1 MDYREVIRSKNKIL
15 SITLLLSIVL
25 RGIVN
30 AVFTGVQAVAGL
42 VGAGLLLTV
51 ILLLLARK
59 ISPMIMMYLMVALL
73 SGVSIACMVM
83 FPCTTNYLMFF
94 LAIFMVV
101 LYEDIRP
108 IGIQCVISAVCM
120 VVFYFKDAALLAET
134 WSPDAMAM
142 CIVYIV
148 SAMFVFWSL
157 CRLTQ
162 KQFRTLQKMNSES
175 EAACQRAEQLLAEI
189 GKSVNVLDTTSGKI
203 NDSITMTEEISRQI
217 AVATENVARRT
228 IDEVNATETIK
239 SLVSD
244 GVSQIQGVSEA
255 SVVMTKASNATN
267 DRVADG
273 GNMVHALNRQMSEVN
288 HKMDAIAQAIMELG
302 EENEKIVEIL
312 ATLDE
317 ITTQTTLLSLNASIE
332 AARAGEHGKGFAVV
346 ATEIRNLSDTSSQ
359 FTEQIHNILN
369 GIQSKTDMVTSEIHL
384 GQEYVTECAAHVS
397 RVDTSFRNISDNTH
411 QVLMQA
417 REIEQKSKTLEGLL
431 GHTLDD
437 VNHISDN
444 IESTSA
450 AMEEIKS
457 GITDLNGNIGMVVS
471 GYNDINEITNSLVS
485 ASDQ

>member
-1 MDYREVIRSKNKIL
+1 
-15 SITLLLSIVL
+15 
-25 RGIVN
+25 
-30 AVFTGVQAVAGL
+30 
-42 VGAGLLLTV
+42 
-51 ILLLLARK
+51 
-59 ISPMIMMYLMVALL
+59 MMYLMVALL

-120 VVFYFKDAALLAET
+120 VLFYLRYTKQLAET
-134 WSPDAMAM
+134 WSSDAMAM
-142 CIVYIV
+142 CVVYIV

-162 KQFRTLQKMNSES
+162 KQFRSLQKMNSES
-175 EAACQRAEQLLAEI
+175 KAACERAEQLLGEI

-203 NDSITMTEEISRQI
+203 NDSITVTEQISSQI
-217 AVATENVARRT
+217 AVATDNVARRT

-239 SLVSD
+239 ALVSD
-244 GVSQIQGVSEA
+244 GVSQIQGVSESSA
-255 SVVMTKASNATN
+255 LMTEASNATN

-288 HKMDAIAQAIMELG
+288 RKMDAISQAVTELG
-302 EENEKIVEIL
+302 EENKKIVEIL

-317 ITTQTTLLSLNASIE
+317 ITSQTTLLSLNASIE
-332 AARAGEHGKGFAVV
+332 AARAGDHGKGFAVV
-346 ATEIRNLSDTSSQ
+346 ATEIRKLSDTSAQ
-359 FTEQIHNILN
+359 FTEQIHNILD
-369 GIQSKTDMVTSEIHL
+369 GIQNKTDMVTNEIHL
-384 GQEYVTECAAHVS
+384 GQKYVTECAEHVS
-397 RVDTSFRNISDNTH
+397 RVDTSFRNISDNTQ

-417 REIEQKSKTLEGLL
+417 QEIEQKSKTLEGLL
-431 GHTLDD
+431 GRTLED

-450 AMEEIKS
+450 AMEKIKS

-471 GYNDINEITNSLVS
+471 GYNDINEITNALVS